1 MKKIVVALDN
11 LSEEE
16 IFSFLSKWPSD
27 HKPTVKIG
35 LEMFCLKGPEFIKRV
50 YNRCGV
56 DIFLDLKLHDIP
68 QTVKKAIKS
77 LEGLPITLL
86 TVHLSGG
93 KKMLEMAQEQAKV
106 SLPNTTILGVSYL
119 TSLGAFDF
127 SEIWGIKED
136 QIGSAFERLFNLA
149 FTSGIGGVVSS
160 PLELEQLKA
169 LEEKHG
175 RKLVKV
181 TPGIRFA
188 DEISGGNTQD
198 QKRVEPPD
206 SALDKGADFLVIGRS
221 LTRSENLSERI
232 ETLKKLL

>member
-11 LSEEE
+11 LTEDE
-16 IFSFLSKWPSD
+16 IFLFLNKWPDD

-35 LEMFCLKGPEFIKRV
+35 LEMFCSKGPEFVKRV
-50 YNRCGV
+50 YNRTGC

-68 QTVKKAIKS
+68 QTVKKAVKS

-93 KKMLEMAQEQAKV
+93 RGMLEAAQEQAEV
-106 SLPNTTILGVSYL
+106 SLPGTTILGVSYL
-119 TSLGAFDF
+119 TSLDEKDF
-127 SEIWGIKED
+127 AEIWGVEPSGINA
-136 QIGSAFERLFNLA
+136 AFERLFDLA
-149 FTSGIGGVVSS
+149 INSGIGGVVSS
-160 PLELEQLKA
+160 PMELPILKSM
-169 LEEKHG
+169 EEKHG

-198 QKRVEPPD
+198 QKRVETPD
-206 SALDKGADFLVIGRS
+206 SALNKGANFLVIGRS
-221 LTRSENLSERI
+221 LTKASDLDARI
-232 ETLKKLL
+232 TTLKKLI